1 MQTTRSRIF
10 AEPVLFS
17 TAKRRPLAMP
27 RASTLASLVAAS
39 ALTLGGGTSALAKKA
54 ATPKGKG
61 APSKSKAVAPSPAE
75 LSKLM
80 GKYKWGMAPE
90 DVVKIIA
97 DEANEK
103 YTELVG
109 KESDVYKQDQLRK
122 QRDEEVEKFKASLVK
137 FEGTKTGWD
146 TSIIDKEF
154 VHRNNESMLVR
165 WEKDQRRFLFFWNG
179 KLYKQYIAFNAE
191 HPVFKGK
198 TFDDFANILAAK
210 YGQPETKFATLR
222 TKDDVVVDHLEWPP
236 AQDISLW
243 AIDQSSFYGNFCLKL
258 TQASVVASLESAR
271 KDKVQKVVK
280 GNALIDAVTAPN
292 ENNKDPNDD
301 IVDQIVG
308 KKK

>member
-1 MQTTRSRIF
+1 
-10 AEPVLFS
+10 
-17 TAKRRPLAMP
+17 MP
-27 RASTLASLVAAS
+27 RSTIASLVAAS
-39 ALTLGGGTSALAKKA
+39 ALTFAVGSPALAGKKGKA
-54 ATPKGKG
+54 AA
-61 APSKSKAVAPSPAE
+61 APAKSKAVAPSKAE
-75 LSKLM
+75 LGKLM
-80 GKYKWGMAPE
+80 GKYKWGMTP
-90 DVVKIIA
+90 DDIVKIIA

-109 KESDVYKQDQLRK
+109 KETDVYKQDQLRK

-146 TSIIDKEF
+146 TSIVDKEF

-179 KLYKQYIAFNAE
+179 RLYKQYIAFNAE
-191 HPVFKGK
+191 HPAFKGK
-198 TFDDFANILAAK
+198 SFDDFANYLQAK
-210 YGQPETKFATLR
+210 YGQAETKFGAMR
-222 TKDDVVVDHLEWPP
+222 TKDDVVVDHLEWVP
-236 AQDISLW
+236 AEDIMLW

-258 TQASVVASLESAR
+258 TQASQVASLEKSR
-271 KDKVQKVVK
+271 VDKIQKQAK

-292 ENNKDPNDD
+292 DNKKDPNDD

>member
-1 MQTTRSRIF
+1 
-10 AEPVLFS
+10 
-17 TAKRRPLAMP
+17 MP
-27 RASTLASLVAAS
+27 RLSKLASLAAAS
-39 ALTLGGGTSALAKKA
+39 ALTCAGPTLALAKKKA
-54 ATPKGKG
+54 GPAGKG
-61 APSKSKAVAPSPAE
+61 AGSASAKRAVAPSKDE
-75 LSKLM
+75 LAKIM
-80 GKYKWGMAPE
+80 GKYKWGMTPD

-103 YTELVG
+103 YTELVQ

-137 FEGTKTGWD
+137 FDGTKTGWD

-154 VHRNNESMLVR
+154 VHKNDESMLVR

-191 HPVFKGK
+191 HPAFKGK
-198 TFDDFANILAAK
+198 SFDDFANLIQARF
-210 YGQPETKFATLR
+210 GQAETKFGTMR

-236 AQDISLW
+236 SNDISLW

-258 TQASVVASLESAR
+258 TQASVMASLDQSRAG
-271 KDKVQKVVK
+271 KVQKQVK

-292 ENNKDPNDD
+292 DNKNDPNDD

-308 KKK
+308 KKR